1 MIVGKHMT
9 RNPAVI
15 GPDDSLS
22 SAQEKMRSGDF
33 RRLPVVLDGRLI
45 GIVTDR
51 DLRRC
56 MGLLEKVKVN
66 AVMTE
71 ILVTVSPRDTIEKA
85 AQLMLKHKIG
95 GLPVVEENK
104 LVGVITTSDLLQTFL
119 DVMGASEEET
129 ARIDFLTGGEEANLS
144 DASKVLQEQGAEIL
158 GLGTHREKWDGDS
171 IFYLRLR
178 STDPYRLAEILKR
191 RGFTVVGVHV

>member
-9 RNPAVI
+9 RNPTVI
-15 GPDDSLS
+15 GPVDSLS

-56 MGLLEKVKVN
+56 TGLLEKVKVN

-71 ILVTVSPRDTIEKA
+71 ILVTVSPNDTIEKA

-104 LVGVITTSDLLQTFL
+104 LVGVTTTSDLLQTFL
-119 DVMGASEEET
+119 DVMGASEEGT
-129 ARIDFLTGGEEANLS
+129 ARIDFLTGGEAANLTE
-144 DASKVLQEQGAEIL
+144 ASKVLQEQGAEIL
-158 GLGTHREKWDGDS
+158 GLGTHREKWDGES

-178 STDPYRLAEILKR
+178 STDPNRLAEILKR

>member
-9 RNPAVI
+9 RNPTVI
-15 GPDDSLS
+15 GPVDSLS

-56 MGLLEKVKVN
+56 TGLLEKVKVN

-71 ILVTVSPRDTIEKA
+71 ILVTVSPNDTIEKA

-119 DVMGASEEET
+119 DVMGASEEGT
-129 ARIDFLTGGEEANLS
+129 ARIDFLTGGEAANLTE
-144 DASKVLQEQGAEIL
+144 ASKVLQEQGAEIL
-158 GLGTHREKWDGDS
+158 GLGTHREKWDGES

-178 STDPYRLAEILKR
+178 STDPNRLAEILKR

>member
-9 RNPAVI
+9 RNPTVI
-15 GPDDSLS
+15 GPVDSLS

-56 MGLLEKVKVN
+56 TGLLEKVKVN

-71 ILVTVSPRDTIEKA
+71 ILVTVSPNDTIEKA

-119 DVMGASEEET
+119 DVMGASEEGT
-129 ARIDFLTGGEEANLS
+129 ARIDFLTGGEKANLT

-178 STDPYRLAEILKR
+178 STDPNRLAEILKR

>member
-9 RNPAVI
+9 RNPTVI

-22 SAQEKMRSGDF
+22 SAQEKMRIGDF

-71 ILVTVSPRDTIEKA
+71 ILVTVSPNDTIEKA

-119 DVMGASEEET
+119 DVIGASEEGT
-129 ARIDFLTGGEEANLS
+129 ARIDFLTGGEKANLT

-158 GLGTHREKWDGDS
+158 GLGTHREKWDGES

-178 STDPYRLAEILKR
+178 STDPNRLAEILKR
-191 RGFTVVGVHV
+191 RGFTVVGVHA

>member
-9 RNPAVI
+9 RNPVVI
-15 GPDDSLS
+15 GPDDYLS

-33 RRLPVVLDGRLI
+33 RLLPVVWDERLI

-51 DLRRC
+51 DLRQY

-66 AVMTE
+66 AMMTE
-71 ILVTVSPRDTIEKA
+71 ILVTISPTDTIEKA
-85 AQLMLKHKIG
+85 AQLMLRHKIG
-95 GLPVVEENK
+95 GLPVVEGNK
-104 LVGVITTSDLLQTFL
+104 LVGVVTTSDLLHTFL
-119 DVMGASEEET
+119 DVMGASEEGT

-144 DASKVLQEQGAEIL
+144 DASKILQEQGADIL
-158 GLGTHREKWDGDS
+158 GLGTHRERWDGDS

-178 STDPYRLAEILKR
+178 SADPNRLAELLKR
-191 RGFTVVGVHV
+191 RGFTILGVHV

>member
-9 RNPAVI
+9 RNPTVI
-15 GPDDSLS
+15 GPVDSLS

-56 MGLLEKVKVN
+56 TGLLEKVKVN

-71 ILVTVSPRDTIEKA
+71 ILVTVSPNDTIEKA

-119 DVMGASEEET
+119 DVMGASEEGT
-129 ARIDFLTGGEEANLS
+129 ARIDFLTGGKEVNLT

-158 GLGTHREKWDGDS
+158 GLGTHREKWDGES

-178 STDPYRLAEILKR
+178 STDPNRLAEILKR

>member
-33 RRLPVVLDGRLI
+33 RRLPVVLNGRLI

-71 ILVTVSPRDTIEKA
+71 ILVTVSPNDTIEKA
-85 AQLMLKHKIG
+85 AQLMLMHKIG

-119 DVMGASEEET
+119 DVMGASEEGT
-129 ARIDFLTGGEEANLS
+129 ARIDFLTGGEAANLTE
-144 DASKVLQEQGAEIL
+144 ASKVLQEQGAEIL

-178 STDPYRLAEILKR
+178 STDPNRLAEILKR

>member
-1 MIVGKHMT
+1 
-9 RNPAVI
+9 
-15 GPDDSLS
+15 
-22 SAQEKMRSGDF
+22 
-33 RRLPVVLDGRLI
+33 LI

-71 ILVTVSPRDTIEKA
+71 ILVTVSPNDTIEKA
-85 AQLMLKHKIG
+85 AQLMLMHKIG

-119 DVMGASEEET
+119 DVMGASEEGT
-129 ARIDFLTGGEEANLS
+129 ARIDFLTGGEAANLT

-178 STDPYRLAEILKR
+178 STDPNRLAEILKR